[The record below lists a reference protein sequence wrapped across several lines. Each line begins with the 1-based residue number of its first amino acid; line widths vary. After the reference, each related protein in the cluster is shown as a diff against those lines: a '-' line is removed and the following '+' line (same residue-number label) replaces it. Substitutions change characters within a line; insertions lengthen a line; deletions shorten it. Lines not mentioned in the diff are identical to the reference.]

1 MEMMQRRRRRL
12 ALAPRPRRH
21 YLSSLVL
28 LLLVLV
34 SGQPVSSCI
43 SQPGAASAVGEE
55 IVEDLE
61 VFTEDDVL
69 AVATDAGLP
78 HGREVRVSDKDAGV
92 S

>member
-1 MEMMQRRRRRL
+1 MQHRRRRL
-12 ALAPRPRRH
+12 ALAARPRRH

-34 SGQPVSSCI
+34 SGLPVSSCT

-61 VFTEDDVL
+61 VFTQDDVL
-69 AVATDAGLP
+69 AAGTDAGLP
-78 HGREVRVSDKDAGV
+78 HGREVRVSDKEADV